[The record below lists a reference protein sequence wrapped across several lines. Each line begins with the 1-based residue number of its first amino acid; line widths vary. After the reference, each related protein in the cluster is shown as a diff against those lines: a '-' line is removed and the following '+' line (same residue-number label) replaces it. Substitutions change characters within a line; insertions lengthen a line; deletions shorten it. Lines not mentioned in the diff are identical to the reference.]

1 MCEGKVT
8 RREKCRWCDADE
20 ANADAEAL
28 AVADEGPEW
37 RKSGSGRWG
46 RGMWVVNKRGGGE
59 ASYFWS
65 DGEQAQ

>member
-46 RGMWVVNKRGGGE
+46 RGVWVVNKRGGGE

>member
-8 RREKCRWCDADE
+8 RREKCRWSDADE

-37 RKSGSGRWG
+37 RKVDLAGGMRG
-46 RGMWVVNKRGGGE
+46 YLRGMG
-59 ASYFWS
+59 AYL
-65 DGEQAQ
+65 